1 MAAGDLSLK
10 SETEEAARF
19 CSRGSRCRIALC
31 LKPPSPVLL
40 RALPPRPTVT
50 VWASS
55 HSAGPLALPC
65 DIRSDSRQRPGPQN
79 LLWVSPEGP
88 S

>member
-1 MAAGDLSLK
+1 MAAGDLSLE

-40 RALPPRPTVT
+40 RALPPAPHGHRL
-50 VWASS
+50 
-55 HSAGPLALPC
+55 GFLPFC
-65 DIRSDSRQRPGPQN
+65 WPISTP
-79 LLWVSPEGP
+79 V
-88 S
+88 

>member
-1 MAAGDLSLK
+1 MAAGDLSLE

-40 RALPPRPTVT
+40 RAFPPPPRSPFGLPPIL
-50 VWASS
+50 
-55 HSAGPLALPC
+55 LAH
-65 DIRSDSRQRPGPQN
+65 
-79 LLWVSPEGP
+79 
-88 S
+88 

>member
-1 MAAGDLSLK
+1 MAVGDPSLE

-40 RALPPRPTVT
+40 RTLPPAPRSLFGLP
-50 VWASS
+50 
-55 HSAGPLALPC
+55 PILLAH
-65 DIRSDSRQRPGPQN
+65 
-79 LLWVSPEGP
+79 
-88 S
+88 